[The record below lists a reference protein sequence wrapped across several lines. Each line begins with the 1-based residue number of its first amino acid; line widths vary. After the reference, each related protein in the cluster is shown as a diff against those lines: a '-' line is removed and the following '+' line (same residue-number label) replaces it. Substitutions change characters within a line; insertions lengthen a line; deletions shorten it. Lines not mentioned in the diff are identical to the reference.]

1 MSFIDDVYSE
11 SKNISIDYGIMEKAD
26 NVFVLCSEFGW
37 ADLGTWGSLYENR
50 QKDLNKNSILGDKVF
65 TYNTKNCIVNMP
77 NDKLVILQG
86 LEDHIVVES
95 DGILLICKREDE
107 QEIKQYVNEVKLKL
121 GNTYL

>member
-1 MSFIDDVYSE
+1 
-11 SKNISIDYGIMEKAD
+11 
-26 NVFVLCSEFGW
+26 
-37 ADLGTWGSLYENR
+37 
-50 QKDLNKNSILGDKVF
+50 
-65 TYNTKNCIVNMP
+65 MP

-107 QEIKQYVNEVKLKL
+107 QDIKQYVNEVKLKL